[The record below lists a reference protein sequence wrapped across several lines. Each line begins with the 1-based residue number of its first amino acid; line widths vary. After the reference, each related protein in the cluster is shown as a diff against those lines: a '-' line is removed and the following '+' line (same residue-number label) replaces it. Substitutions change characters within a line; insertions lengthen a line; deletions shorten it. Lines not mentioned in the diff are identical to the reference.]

1 MTLTPV
7 EGAFQGILESIGDIR
22 HTKAERGFENP
33 PIPLWPAGALYLW
46 AKGVPWEQLVYFV
59 PVAEGDMASLIVR
72 TADHLRQV
80 GNLGDTHPD
89 IAAIAKEAITL
100 VQREPVV
107 ID

>member
-7 EGAFQGILESIGDIR
+7 EGAFQGILESIGDVR
-22 HTKAERGFENP
+22 HIKAERGFENP
-33 PIPLWPAGALYLW
+33 TIPLWPAGALYLW
-46 AKGVPWEQLVYFV
+46 AKGVPWEQLIYFV

-89 IAAIAKEAITL
+89 IAAIAREAITL
-100 VQREPVV
+100 ILREPVV